1 MTASSSATLTLYTI
15 GHSNVPAN
23 KIVALLKQHG
33 IQVLVDVRSS
43 PYSKYVPQFN
53 REIFQSVLEREG
65 LDYKFAGE
73 YLGGR
78 PKDPA
83 CYKNRQIP
91 NGHADFLHLVDYPA
105 VMTMDWYQKGIQR
118 LLEIATDKPTAI
130 MCSEEDPARCHR
142 QHLISQTLLAR
153 GVEVL
158 HIRSDGRLQKAW
170 LLNEKEAEK
179 PEENPAEQMTF
190 LSSHIIQEDT
200 VIEQSA
206 SELIYEP
213 LDDGIQYIFPDG
225 LTEKYQSASPAY
237 TQKKGKKHIS
247 KKQEEQERFEKERL
261 QKWIEENKGN

>member
-1 MTASSSATLTLYTI
+1 MIAPASSSLTIYTI

-23 KIVALLKQHG
+23 KIVSLLKQYG

-53 REIFQSVLEREG
+53 REMFRSVLERDG

-83 CYKNRQIP
+83 CYKNGQIP
-91 NGHADFLHLVDYPA
+91 NGRADFLHLVDYPA

-118 LLEIATDKPTAI
+118 LLEIATGKPTAI

-170 LLNEKEAEK
+170 LLNEKKVERS
-179 PEENPAEQMTF
+179 EENPVEQMTF
-190 LSSHIIQEDT
+190 LSSHIVQEEAA
-200 VIEQSA
+200 VEQSV

-213 LDDGIQYIFPDG
+213 LDDGTQFIFPDV
-225 LTEKYQSASPAY
+225 LTGKNQSASPAY
-237 TQKKGKKHIS
+237 AQKKGKKSIR
-247 KKQEEQERFEKERL
+247 KKQGEQEQFEKECL
-261 QKWIEENKGN
+261 QRWIDKNKGN

>member
-1 MTASSSATLTLYTI
+1 MIAPSSSCLTIYTI

-23 KIVALLKQHG
+23 KIVTLLKQYG

-53 REIFQSVLEREG
+53 REMFQSVLERDG
-65 LDYKFAGE
+65 LDYRFAGE

-83 CYKNRQIP
+83 CYKNGQIP

-118 LLEIATDKPTAI
+118 LLEIAADKPTVI

-158 HIRSDGRLQKAW
+158 HIRLYGRLQKAW
-170 LLNEKEAEK
+170 LLNEKKVER

-190 LSSHIIQEDT
+190 LSSHVTQEEAA
-200 VIEQSA
+200 VEQSV
-206 SELIYEP
+206 IYEP
-213 LDDGIQYIFPDG
+213 LDDGIQFVFPDV
-225 LTEKYQSASPAY
+225 LTEKNNLLHQHMLKR
-237 TQKKGKKHIS
+237 KKKSIS
-247 KKQEEQERFEKERL
+247 KKQEEQERFEKECL
-261 QKWIEENKGN
+261 QRWIDKNKGN